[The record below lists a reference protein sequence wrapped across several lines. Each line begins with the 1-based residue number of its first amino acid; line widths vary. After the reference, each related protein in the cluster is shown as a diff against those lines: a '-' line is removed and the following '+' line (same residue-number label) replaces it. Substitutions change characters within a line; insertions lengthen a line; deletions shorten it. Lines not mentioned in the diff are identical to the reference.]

1 MSKVIGASR
10 NRLYIY
16 VHNMPLAGH
25 IAFGVIDRGTNILQ
39 VRPTT
44 ICPYNCISVV
54 LMQAPTLAID
64 KRSLLLIGGT

>member
-16 VHNMPLAGH
+16 VHNMPLVGH

-44 ICPYNCISVV
+44 ICPYNCIFCSVDAGPYSRYR
-54 LMQAPTLAID
+54 QAEFVVC
-64 KRSLLLIGGT
+64 S